1 MFKWNINNIL
11 SRGYAPCCIMKRH
24 CLPRDRYQE
33 LKSTQLLFT
42 FCAKL
47 YPLQTCALFPGCHC
61 ILRLFVVSF
70 SLPLSLFP
78 STTHCVSLH
87 LVNFMM
93 LLISFLHVR
102 IRLQSHLYITLLGQK
117 TLVAQAAIVVATVT
131 EYGLVNCSYRHQ
143 CVTSF
148 DPRQLLWLL
157 TQSPVMC

>member
-1 MFKWNINNIL
+1 MEYQQHIVPRLCSVLYNEKTLPSAWPIPRTEINSIAVHL
-11 SRGYAPCCIMKRH
+11 LRQTVPTTDMCSLPGVSLHPAAICCLF
-24 CLPRDRYQE
+24 LP
-33 LKSTQLLFT
+33 
-42 FCAKL
+42 
-47 YPLQTCALFPGCHC
+47 
-61 ILRLFVVSF
+61 
-70 SLPLSLFP
+70 LPLSLFP